1 MSPHLP
7 HKSFSP
13 TPEQPEP
20 DTEKTV
26 FPLRA
31 ARLILAAVLPL
42 RRAAIQALP
51 GAAHPHVPG
60 RAPVSSCSF
69 RLKGGNVFNLH
80 TPHPDHESPETAI
93 APAPFPVFQKQKG
106 EPRFFNKR
114 NIWLLAIAAA
124 YILTPDEFLFDGIGK
139 LGLLDDAAVILGAV
153 FTVFFPD
160 GD

>member
-42 RRAAIQALP
+42 RRPAIQALP

-80 TPHPDHESPETAI
+80 TPHPDH
-93 APAPFPVFQKQKG
+93 
-106 EPRFFNKR
+106 
-114 NIWLLAIAAA
+114 
-124 YILTPDEFLFDGIGK
+124 
-139 LGLLDDAAVILGAV
+139 
-153 FTVFFPD
+153 
-160 GD
+160 